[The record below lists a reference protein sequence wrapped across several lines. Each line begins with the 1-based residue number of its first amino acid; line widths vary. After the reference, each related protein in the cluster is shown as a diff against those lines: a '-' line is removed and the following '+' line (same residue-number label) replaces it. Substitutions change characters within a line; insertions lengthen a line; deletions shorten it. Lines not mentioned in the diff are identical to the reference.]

1 MRCSRS
7 SFVVRCLSATLC
19 VFASIATASETSMQK
34 ETVERRSP
42 VTKIDEQGFV
52 SIGGIEQWI
61 TISGASRDN
70 PVILFVHG
78 GPGNPLSPYAS
89 AVYGFWEKDFTLVQW
104 DQRGAGRTFGR
115 NPPSADT
122 ELTIEQMA
130 RDGIEVAVYLTR
142 HLHKKKVI
150 LLGGSWG
157 SALAVH
163 MVKARPDLFHAYVGI
178 GQLVESAENQAAT
191 FGKVMALARAAGD
204 VKTLSTLEALG
215 TPPWT
220 DPRNFGVL
228 RRATRLYEK
237 QITVPAPAFW
247 WVPAPQYATLQERIN
262 YENGEE
268 FSYLQFVGLKGNGM
282 FSKVNLWKLG
292 STFEVPIFLLQ
303 GSEDLV
309 SVPEV
314 AKRYYDSL
322 SAPEK
327 AFILLPQTGHD
338 PNERMIEAEYNV
350 LRTRVVPRLR

>member
-1 MRCSRS
+1 MHCSRS

-19 VFASIATASETSMQK
+19 VFASIATASEASMQK
-34 ETVERRSP
+34 ETVERRST

-78 GPGNPLSPYAS
+78 GPGNPLSPYAG
-89 AVYGFWEKDFTLVQW
+89 AVYGAWEKDFTLVQW

-115 NPPSADT
+115 NPPSVDT

-130 RDGIEVAVYLTR
+130 RDGIEVAAYLIR

-163 MVKARPDLFHAYVGI
+163 MVRARPDLFHAYVGI

-191 FGKVMALARAAGD
+191 FGKVMALARAAED

-220 DPRNFGVL
+220 NPRNFGVL
-228 RRATRLYEK
+228 RRITRLYEK
-237 QITVPAPAFW
+237 QTTIPAPAFW
-247 WVPAPQYATLQERIN
+247 WVPAPQYATLQERAH

-282 FSKVNLWKLG
+282 FSKVDLWKLG
-292 STFEVPIFLLQ
+292 STFEVPVFLLQ

-338 PNERMIEAEYNV
+338 PNERMIEAGYAV